1 MGKETE
7 KQKVSLTVV
16 GKFGLWQ
23 CWPIKSRTKMSC
35 CQVVHCLART
45 IGCDMTNPRIPGRK
59 RHAVESLWGCESHR
73 RSAMWSP
80 PLKERQSFYKLG
92 TYSNARVTVLW
103 DRLSLWREFIAH
115 LRRDECWRTGRDED
129 NTSCSLSWH
138 SSLSCYST
146 NMCVSLFVSLT
157 LRDDY
162 QSVHHSDFF
171 PSWYRIAFEVFQKS
185 SFKFLNCWI
194 ITLLRPELARP
205 ARIAVW
211 YLCRNSSSF
220 AEHNSKQLRAPFGF
234 HLVAAYF
241 AEDSGTFLNFLLEY
255 HCVPFWLF
263 ISEST
268 AKLRCQLPF
277 TVNYRRSLRLAWSP
291 YLWTSS
297 C

>member
-1 MGKETE
+1 MLTDWKRWGQHIMFTQLTQLLKLLQH
-7 KQKVSLTVV
+7 KYVCKSVCVSYSEGWLSV
-16 GKFGLWQ
+16 
-23 CWPIKSRTKMSC
+23 
-35 CQVVHCLART
+35 
-45 IGCDMTNPRIPGRK
+45 
-59 RHAVESLWGCESHR
+59 
-73 RSAMWSP
+73 SP
-80 PLKERQSFYKLG
+80 PL
-92 TYSNARVTVLW
+92 
-103 DRLSLWREFIAH
+103 
-115 LRRDECWRTGRDED
+115 
-129 NTSCSLSWH
+129 
-138 SSLSCYST
+138 
-146 NMCVSLFVSLT
+146 
-157 LRDDY
+157 
-162 QSVHHSDFF
+162 

-205 ARIAVW
+205 ARIAVR

>member
-16 GKFGLWQ
+16 GMFGLWQ

-59 RHAVESLWGCESHR
+59 RHAVESLWGRESHR

-80 PLKERQSFYKLG
+80 PLKERQSFYKLV
-92 TYSNARVTVLW
+92 TYSNACVTVPW

-171 PSWYRIAFEVFQKS
+171 SSWYRIAFEVLQKS
-185 SFKFLNCWI
+185 SFKF
-194 ITLLRPELARP
+194 
-205 ARIAVW
+205 
-211 YLCRNSSSF
+211 
-220 AEHNSKQLRAPFGF
+220 
-234 HLVAAYF
+234 
-241 AEDSGTFLNFLLEY
+241 
-255 HCVPFWLF
+255 
-263 ISEST
+263 
-268 AKLRCQLPF
+268 
-277 TVNYRRSLRLAWSP
+277 
-291 YLWTSS
+291 
-297 C
+297 